1 MTICNNESKANAL
14 APKHY
19 NAELGRAIKGLLSV
33 WMLLHVISQWTF
45 EHRISYLQF

>member
-19 NAELGRAIKGLLSV
+19 NAELGRAIKGLVVCLDV
-33 WMLLHVISQWTF
+33 TACDIPMDV
-45 EHRISYLQF
+45 